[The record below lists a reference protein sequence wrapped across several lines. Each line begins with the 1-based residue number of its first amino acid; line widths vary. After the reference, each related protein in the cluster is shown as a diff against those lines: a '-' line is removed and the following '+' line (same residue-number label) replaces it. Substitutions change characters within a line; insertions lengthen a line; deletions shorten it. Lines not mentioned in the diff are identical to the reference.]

1 MYLPSWGLSLARTR
15 SGGGPSKELSAI
27 LLLLGLC
34 VAAAAWNVQ
43 PLPGPAGPARQSAAV
58 EDLVNDGFDLYAQP
72 PAHKFNSTSAE
83 APELPALPPDTAE
96 PPLFVLHEPSAPE
109 LTPPEP
115 PAGPRDAVE
124 PAMLMP
130 VVFYCP
136 GSLDCSCFR
145 DLHQGDT
152 PMLRT
157 WNVVKLSS
165 VVAVAL
171 AVCPP
176 LAVAQTEVPQN
187 DLKVLRDS
195 VDALGKKLDDTN
207 TNLANALA
215 GIKSDMKILNA
226 GSMDTTL
233 KMTTMEGTV
242 EALRNQVGALKVEV
256 DKLQGRG
263 TVKYPA
269 EKGDEIATRLAKLE
283 EILARLAEGR
293 IAKSPPANGCR
304 IEMVNRYP
312 EEMLFLINQKPYRVA
327 PNTTMTLDNQP
338 AGAFTYEVISGTY
351 GSRGTNQ
358 PVLEPGRTLTITVR

>member
-15 SGGGPSKELSAI
+15 SGCGLSYEMSAVV
-27 LLLLGLC
+27 LLLGLG

-43 PLPGPAGPARQSAAV
+43 PLPGPAGPVQQSNAV
-58 EDLVNDGFDLYAQP
+58 EDELNDGFDLYARP
-72 PAHKFNSTSAE
+72 PAHKFNNTSAE
-83 APELPALPPDTAE
+83 APQLPALPPDTAE
-96 PPLFVLHEPSAPE
+96 PPLFVLHEPLAPE
-109 LTPPEP
+109 LTLPEP
-115 PAGPRDAVE
+115 PAGPRESVE

-130 VVFYCP
+130 VVYFP

-176 LAVAQTEVPQN
+176 LAVAQTEIPQN
-187 DLKVLRDS
+187 DLRVLKDS
-195 VDALGKKLDDTN
+195 VEALGKKLDETN
-207 TNLANALA
+207 SNLANALA
-215 GIKSDMKILNA
+215 GIKSDMKVLNGA
-226 GSMDTTL
+226 SMDTSL
-233 KMTTMEGTV
+233 KMTTMEGTI
-242 EALRNQVGALKVEV
+242 EALRNQVGALKAEV

-263 TVKYPA
+263 TVKYPG
-269 EKGDEIATRLAKLE
+269 EKGDEISTRLAKVE
-283 EILARLAEGR
+283 EMLARMADGR
-293 IAKSPPANGCR
+293 IANSPPANSGR

-312 EEMLFLINQKPYRVA
+312 EEILFLINQKSYRVA
-327 PNTTMTLDNQP
+327 PNTTMMLDNQP

-358 PVLEPGRTLTITVR
+358 PTLEPGRTFTITVR